1 MDFIETSVKYF
12 DAIYNKILIVLLEKK
27 LSKRDHHF
35 LEYNSETKMFC
46 MNSLFLRTTFVT
58 LQHIK

>member
-27 LSKRDHHF
+27 KRDHHF
-35 LEYNSETKMFC
+35 LEHNSETKMFC

>member
-27 LSKRDHHF
+27 LNEITIF
-35 LEYNSETKMFC
+35 LNTIQKQKCFA
-46 MNSLFLRTTFVT
+46 
-58 LQHIK
+58 